1 MLVNLKQIT
10 LKIKL
15 TAEQP
20 TTDVLRDVLTSVPLE
35 NLPNINQVNRQF
47 SRICEEN
54 LQNRKHTIDGLI
66 VSNYMQKLE
75 RIKTVD
81 GQIVDYMKVVPFAE
95 VKPPAGFK
103 LNSIEIRLSADASFA
118 QKSMVFF
125 KVSKPMFDD
134 VILIINFDYQVS
146 HLQSYLVI
154 FCISDFGR
162 EP

>member
-1 MLVNLKQIT
+1 
-10 LKIKL
+10 
-15 TAEQP
+15 
-20 TTDVLRDVLTSVPLE
+20 
-35 NLPNINQVNRQF
+35 
-47 SRICEEN
+47 
-54 LQNRKHTIDGLI
+54 
-66 VSNYMQKLE
+66 MQKLE

-103 LNSIEIRLSADASFA
+103 LNSIEIRPSADASFA

-134 VILIINFDYQVS
+134 VILIINNILDYQVS

-154 FCISDFGR
+154 FCIFRFRTRS
-162 EP
+162 